1 MSIGVALKIG
11 IIKNKHSI
19 QKLLIAAQRRL
30 ALEEAVRL
38 VPTMLAK
45 VFAPMFAHTVRLV

>member
-19 QKLLIAAQRRL
+19 QKLLIAARRRL
-30 ALEEAVRL
+30 ALKEAVRL

-45 VFAPMFAHTVRLV
+45 VFAPKFAHTVRLV